1 MREPWVPMGNHSS
14 RPVSTQYLDDFV
26 EILHLA
32 ARRMLD
38 VMIGV
43 LLSMVPWCKVGH
55 FDSMGMK
62 RFLFPGLI
70 CP

>member
-1 MREPWVPMGNHSS
+1 MREPWVPMGNNSS

-43 LLSMVPWCKVGH
+43 LLSMVPWSQIGH
-55 FDSMGMK
+55 F
-62 RFLFPGLI
+62 
-70 CP
+70 